1 TPANFTGPSAPTT
14 DPAWSIKISPA
25 SKGICLRVRHMNWEA
40 IKIIL
45 FRIPDQK
52 ACGMELSNLL

>member
-1 TPANFTGPSAPTT
+1 
-14 DPAWSIKISPA
+14 
-25 SKGICLRVRHMNWEA
+25 MNWEA